1 MSAFSVVSV
10 CESSES
16 DPFHFHMHNHAEI
29 IYIKTGKI
37 LFEISGKKYHAK
49 KGDILLIG
57 RLEPHGTHILEEP
70 YTRLCVNIAYDSS
83 LDFDPKHRLFSVI
96 GNYGRTHE
104 NLIPEQSDDIVPNII
119 VRLIDEFNNHDEC
132 CEELI
137 TALTQELLVYLF
149 RQLPDRTDFLGNEVD
164 RKMIAVK
171 QFIDDNFTEP
181 ITIEQIAKDNF
192 ISADY
197 LTRKFKAIT
206 GYTPKQYL
214 TNIRLEHARKL
225 LISTEMTVKSVAL
238 QSGFTDINNFIR
250 KFRQCYGKSP
260 GLIRQDNN

>member
-10 CESSES
+10 CESSQS
-16 DPFHFHMHNHAEI
+16 DPFHFHIHNHAEI
-29 IYIKTGKI
+29 IYVKTGKI
-37 LFEISGKKYHAK
+37 LFEISGRKYHAQ

-57 RLEPHGTHILEEP
+57 RLEPHGTHILKEP

-83 LDFDPKHRLFSVI
+83 LDFDPNHRLFSVI
-96 GNYGRTHE
+96 ENYGRTHE
-104 NLIPEQSDDIVPNII
+104 NLIHEQSDDIVPNIMS
-119 VRLIDEFNNHDEC
+119 RLIHEFNNREEC
-132 CEELI
+132 GEELI

-149 RQLPDRTDFLGNEVD
+149 RQLPDRTDFLGDEVG
-164 RKMIAVK
+164 RKMIAIK

-214 TNIRLEHARKL
+214 TDIRLEHARKL
-225 LISTEMTVKSVAL
+225 LLSTELTVNAVAH
-238 QSGFTDINNFIR
+238 QSGFTDVNNFIR
-250 KFRQCYGKSP
+250 RFRQCYGKSP
-260 GLIRQDNN
+260 GEVRQDNI